1 MTKASSSTTPP
12 SRPVIMVRGFLAT
25 IQLMKPLFQAL
36 EDRGFEMHQAQL
48 QPLCV
53 QDVKVLAQQLS
64 EEVDA
69 ILADRGVTQCD
80 MVAVSK
86 GGLIAL
92 YYLRKVMK
100 GNKVRNFVALGS
112 PFKGTRAAM
121 VGIPLLGAISK
132 GIWQTLPNADLL
144 QEIEQQPPGE
154 QVNLTSIAL
163 EGDRIVPPESCEL
176 KGATMVLVPHRTNPF
191 AHQMMIFDS
200 QVHQYIAEA
209 LRTER

>member
-1 MTKASSSTTPP
+1 
-12 SRPVIMVRGFLAT
+12 MVRGFLAT

-36 EDRGFEMHQAQL
+36 EAQGFEMHQAQL

-64 EEVDA
+64 EEVNA
-69 ILADRGVTQCD
+69 ILAKRDATQCD
-80 MVAVSK
+80 MVAVSQ

-92 YYLRKVMK
+92 YYLRKVMQ

-112 PFKGTRAAM
+112 PFKGTRAAF

-132 GIWQTLPNADLL
+132 GIWQTLPNAKLL
-144 QEIEQQPPGE
+144 QEIGQQPSGE

-176 KGATMVLVPHRTNPF
+176 EGANLVLIPQRTNPF
-191 AHQMMIFDS
+191 AHQMMIFDP
-200 QVHQYIAEA
+200 QVHQHITDA
-209 LRTER
+209 LRVEQ